1 MHIAIIMDGNGRW
14 ASHRGLPRTAG
25 HRAGAKAVDK
35 VVEAAA
41 RHGIGTLSL
50 YAFSADNWRRPQ
62 AEVGALF
69 TLLRRYLL
77 TQTPRCLERSIRIN
91 VVGRRD
97 RLAPDVLH
105 TIEHS
110 ERTTAQCAGMRLRIA
125 VDYSAQH
132 SLLESC
138 RRMALET
145 SADRLRE
152 AGTGCSRE
160 PSADR
165 SREASTDRSRFKEHL
180 ADIDHSVAVTPDVD
194 LLIRTGGEKRLSD
207 FLLWECAYAELYF
220 VDSFWPDFDENAFAR
235 ALDEYAKRERRFGQV
250 GASGQFAARTGHG

>member
-14 ASHRGLPRTAG
+14 AAQRGLPRTAG

-77 TQTPRCLERSIRIN
+77 AQTPRCLERSIRIN

-97 RLAPDVLH
+97 RLTPQVLR

-110 ERTTAQCAGMRLRIA
+110 ERTTAQCSGLRLRIA
-125 VDYSAQH
+125 VDYSSQH

-145 SADRLRE
+145 
-152 AGTGCSRE
+152 GI
-160 PSADR
+160 
-165 SREASTDRSRFKEHL
+165 DRSRFRELL
-180 ADIDHSVAVTPDVD
+180 AGVDHSAAVTPDVD

-207 FLLWECAYAELYF
+207 FLLWECAYAELHF
-220 VDSFWPDFDENAFAR
+220 VDSFWPDFDELAFKQ
-235 ALDEYAKRERRFGQV
+235 ALDEYARRERRFGQV
-250 GASGQFAARTGHG
+250 GASARAAARVNHG